1 MKILQIIPGSGGSFY
16 CGNCLRDSKFYSSL
30 KKLDHDVV
38 KIPMYLPL
46 FDDKH
51 AMNGEVPVFYG
62 AVSMYLKQNF
72 PIFRKFP
79 AWFHK
84 ALDSGPM
91 LRLASKFA
99 GSTRAEGLE
108 DMTVSMLLG
117 EDGNQNEELEHM
129 AQWIENHFKPD
140 VIHISNALLLGLVHR
155 LKKIPGVKIVCSLQD
170 EDVWVETMHESY
182 RDKSWKLMGEKAREV
197 DLFISVS
204 DYFAKYSME
213 KMDLPPENIKT
224 IPLGVD
230 PDDYRFVNAAEKK
243 RNIGFISR
251 ECYGNGMDILVDAFV
266 LLKQKPE
273 FKDVK
278 LIITGGYTGDDKKF
292 RHKQK
297 EKIRK
302 NNLQSYVE
310 FQSDF
315 DGEDRLD
322 FFDNISVMSVPVR
335 GGEAFGIYLTEAM
348 ASGIPVVQPA
358 VGAFTEIVEKS
369 GGGLLYEPNKPQVLA
384 DKLAVL
390 LTQKQMLSDLSIAAR
405 KASLDIYNI
414 NQLAEDMIEAY
425 AEMQ

>member
-1 MKILQIIPGSGGSFY
+1 MRILQIIPGSGGSFY

-30 KKLDHDVV
+30 RKMEHDVV

-46 FDDKH
+46 FDDEN
-51 AMNGEVPVFYG
+51 AMKGDVPVFYG
-62 AVSMYLKQNF
+62 AVSMYLKQHY
-72 PIFRKFP
+72 PVFRKFP
-79 AWFHK
+79 AWFYK
-84 ALDSGPM
+84 MLDSGPM

-155 LKKIPGVKIVCSLQD
+155 LKKIPDTKIVCSLQD
-170 EDVWVETMHESY
+170 EDVWVETMHEAY
-182 RDKSWKLMGEKAREV
+182 REKSWKLMGEKAKEV

-204 DYFAKYSME
+204 DYFAKYSIDKMGLDPE
-213 KMDLPPENIKT
+213 KVKT

-230 PDDYRFVNAAEKK
+230 PDDYRFLDAAQKP

-251 ECYGNGMDILVDAFV
+251 QCHGNGLDILVDAFI

-273 FKDVK
+273 FDDVK
-278 LIITGGYTGDDKKF
+278 LIITGGYTGDDRKF
-292 RHKQK
+292 RKAQK
-297 EKIRK
+297 KKISK
-302 NNLQSYVE
+302 HNLCESIE
-310 FQSDF
+310 FQADF
-315 DGEDRLD
+315 DGEDRLE
-322 FFDNISVMSVPVR
+322 FFDKISLMSVPVR

-369 GGGLLYEPNKPQVLA
+369 GAGLLYEPNIPEILAEQLENVLS
-384 DKLAVL
+384 
-390 LTQKQMLSDLSIAAR
+390 QKKMLSDLSKSAR
-405 KASLDIYNI
+405 KASVNIYNI
-414 NQLAEDMIEAY
+414 NKLAKDMIDAY
-425 AEMQ
+425 KQL

>member
-1 MKILQIIPGSGGSFY
+1 MKVLQIIPGSGGSFY

-30 KKLDHDVV
+30 KKMEHDVV

-46 FDDKH
+46 FDDEN
-51 AMNGEVPVFYG
+51 AMKGDVPVFYG
-62 AVSMYLKQNF
+62 AVSMYLKQHY
-72 PIFRKFP
+72 PVFRKFP

-84 ALDSGPM
+84 MLDSGPM
-91 LRLASKFA
+91 LRLASQFA

-155 LKKIPGVKIVCSLQD
+155 LKKIPGTKIVCSLQD
-170 EDVWVETMHESY
+170 EDVWVETMHEAY
-182 RDKSWKLMGEKAREV
+182 REKSWKLMGEKAKEV

-204 DYFAKYSME
+204 DYFAKYSIDKMGLDSE
-213 KMDLPPENIKT
+213 KVKT

-230 PDDYRFVNAAEKK
+230 PDDYRFLDAAQKP

-251 ECYGNGMDILVDAFV
+251 QCHGNGLDILVDAFV

-273 FKDVK
+273 FDDVK

-292 RHKQK
+292 RRAQK
-297 EKIRK
+297 KKISK
-302 NNLQSYVE
+302 HNLSESIE
-310 FQSDF
+310 FQADF
-315 DGEDRLD
+315 DGDDRLD
-322 FFDNISVMSVPVR
+322 FFDKISVMSVPVR
-335 GGEAFGIYLTEAM
+335 GGEAFGIYITEAM
-348 ASGIPVVQPA
+348 ASAIPVVQPA

-369 GGGLLYEPNKPQVLA
+369 GAGLLYEPNTPEILAEQLENVLS
-384 DKLAVL
+384 
-390 LTQKQMLSDLSIAAR
+390 QKKMLSDLSKSAR
-405 KASLDIYNI
+405 KASVNIYNI
-414 NQLAEDMIEAY
+414 NKLAKDMIDTY
-425 AEMQ
+425 KQL

>member
-1 MKILQIIPGSGGSFY
+1 ME
-16 CGNCLRDSKFYSSL
+16 
-30 KKLDHDVV
+30 HDVV

-46 FDDKH
+46 FDDEN
-51 AMNGEVPVFYG
+51 AMKGDVPVFYG
-62 AVSMYLKQNF
+62 AVSMYLKQHY
-72 PIFRKFP
+72 PVFRKFP
-79 AWFHK
+79 AWFYK
-84 ALDSGPM
+84 MLDSGPM

-155 LKKIPGVKIVCSLQD
+155 LKKIPDTKIVCSLQD
-170 EDVWVETMHESY
+170 EDVWVETMHEAY
-182 RDKSWKLMGEKAREV
+182 REKSWKLMGEKAKEV

-204 DYFAKYSME
+204 DYFAKYSIDKMGLDPE
-213 KMDLPPENIKT
+213 KVKT

-230 PDDYRFVNAAEKK
+230 PDDYRFLDAAQKP

-251 ECYGNGMDILVDAFV
+251 QCHGNGLDILVDAFI

-273 FKDVK
+273 FDDVK
-278 LIITGGYTGDDKKF
+278 LIITGGYTGDDRKF
-292 RHKQK
+292 RKAQK
-297 EKIRK
+297 KKISK
-302 NNLQSYVE
+302 HNLCESIE
-310 FQSDF
+310 FQADF
-315 DGEDRLD
+315 DGEDRLE
-322 FFDNISVMSVPVR
+322 FFDKISLMSVPVR

-369 GGGLLYEPNKPQVLA
+369 GAGLLYEPNIPEILAEQLENVLS
-384 DKLAVL
+384 
-390 LTQKQMLSDLSIAAR
+390 QKKMLSDLSKSAR
-405 KASLDIYNI
+405 KASVNIYNI
-414 NQLAEDMIEAY
+414 NKLAKDMIDAY
-425 AEMQ
+425 KQL